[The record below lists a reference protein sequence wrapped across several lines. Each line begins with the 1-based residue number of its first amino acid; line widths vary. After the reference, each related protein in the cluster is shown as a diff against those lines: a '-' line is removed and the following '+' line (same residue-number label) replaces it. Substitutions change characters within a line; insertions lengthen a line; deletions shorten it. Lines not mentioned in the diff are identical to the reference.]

1 MNRNRCYKGASS
13 FFCQKDSS
21 VKIVLF
27 GLDLPDRLFYD
38 FDALVLEFKEVYLL
52 WKRTILSNPT

>member
-1 MNRNRCYKGASS
+1 MNRNRCYKGAS

-52 WKRTILSNPT
+52 WKRTILSNLT

>member
-1 MNRNRCYKGASS
+1 MNRNRCYKGAS

-38 FDALVLEFKEVYLL
+38 FDALVLEFKEVIYYGRDNSFNL
-52 WKRTILSNPT
+52 T